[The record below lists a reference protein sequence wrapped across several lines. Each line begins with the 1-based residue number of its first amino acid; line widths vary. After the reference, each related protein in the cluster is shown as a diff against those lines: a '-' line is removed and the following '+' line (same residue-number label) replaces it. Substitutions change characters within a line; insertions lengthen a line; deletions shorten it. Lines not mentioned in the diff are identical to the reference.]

1 VPMLPVVVG
10 DQRAAK
16 TIFFSTLALVAASFI
31 PLAFGLGAIYFVGAA
46 SGGFLFIHKA
56 WLLTRDTH
64 RKSAMACFHASLIQL
79 TLVLLAAIVD
89 SQFAS

>member
-1 VPMLPVVVG
+1 MLPVVVG

-16 TIFFSTLALVAASFI
+16 TIFFSTLALVAASCI

-56 WLLTRDTH
+56 WLLTRDTQ